1 MERQTNHYPRV
12 HASGIG
18 TSCLLSLS
26 TEAPIQT
33 YRRVV
38 PIPRPSGHL
47 KQSPY
52 FPRPLIFEECVWAM
66 PFQTRVNDLLN
77 RLRNCNDDNRAADLA
92 RQLKAAL
99 HEEIELMRAK
109 TKSLTAINSIR
120 RISTDSN

>member
-1 MERQTNHYPRV
+1 
-12 HASGIG
+12 
-18 TSCLLSLS
+18 
-26 TEAPIQT
+26 
-33 YRRVV
+33 
-38 PIPRPSGHL
+38 
-47 KQSPY
+47 
-52 FPRPLIFEECVWAM
+52 M

-99 HEEIELMRAK
+99 HEEIELMRVK